1 MKVELIEIISFSLSF
16 DLHLGCKR
24 AFYSSRCCCII
35 GYNSSN
41 NNIITI
47 IHQPLSPSVGARS
60 SMFDSRDS
68 KCQLKQISRSFLSSW
83 VGLTM
88 SIRIPHEDNHAHL
101 IGEFKYTEKDAVI
114 FSRSVLAFSF
124 VLFKQ
129 NRHASLYF
137 NDSLKLWM
145 RYKNIIALVLVRSHY
160 NCIMYSWRFI
170 MLVDEENI
178 IVEVVIWARI
188 KQ

>member
-1 MKVELIEIISFSLSF
+1 MKVKFIEIISFSLSF

-47 IHQPLSPSVGARS
+47 HQPLSPSVGARS

-68 KCQLKQISRSFLSSW
+68 KCQLKQISRSFLSSR

-101 IGEFKYTEKDAVI
+101 IGEFKHTEKDAVI
-114 FSRSVLAFSF
+114 FSRSVLVFSF
-124 VLFKQ
+124 ILFVTKSA
-129 NRHASLYF
+129 R
-137 NDSLKLWM
+137 
-145 RYKNIIALVLVRSHY
+145 IALTILWNCEWDEDIIVVRSHY
-160 NCIMYSWRFI
+160 NCIMYFWRFI
-170 MLVDEENI
+170 ITCWWRKYNCGSNNELG
-178 IVEVVIWARI
+178 
-188 KQ
+188 